1 MSTVAIINIIM
12 TTTLMKETN
21 EYHFM
26 WEGNKEGNCRVLPFD
41 LGIVLNKSY
50 ALPIGCSVLSVN

>member
-1 MSTVAIINIIM
+1 MSTVAILNIIM

-26 WEGNKEGNCRVLPFD
+26 WEGYIGGNCRVLPFH
-41 LGIVLNKSY
+41 LGT
-50 ALPIGCSVLSVN
+50 IGCSVLSANYLKST

>member
-26 WEGNKEGNCRVLPFD
+26 WEGYIEGHCGVLPFD
-41 LGIVLNKSY
+41 LGI
-50 ALPIGCSVLSVN
+50 IGYSVLSVNQLKLT